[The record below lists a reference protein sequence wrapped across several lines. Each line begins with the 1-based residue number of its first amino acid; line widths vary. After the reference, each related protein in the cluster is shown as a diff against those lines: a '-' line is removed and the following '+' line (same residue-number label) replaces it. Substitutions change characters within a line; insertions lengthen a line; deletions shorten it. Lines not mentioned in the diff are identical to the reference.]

1 MKMNVIPKVL
11 IFLSLFFLFWGNSMA
26 QDQGISYQAVARNAA
41 GDLLQNQNITLEFRI
56 REGGAGGSIV
66 YQESHNVSSNDFGLF
81 TAIIGKG
88 NAISGT
94 FSGIGWGDNTHFLE
108 VVLDGQSLGTEEI
121 QSVPYSKIA
130 TDMELD
136 QLEDVDASLPLIN
149 DVLSWNGVSWVAST
163 LNPGDTDPSDD
174 ITTSTSAGGDLSGT
188 YPNPTVTHIQG
199 QAVSTVNPVND
210 QVLAWS
216 GTEWKGRSFPVGDP
230 NPNDDITTS
239 TSAGGDLSGNY
250 PDPSV
255 IGIQGNPV
263 SNFPPNVGDVLKWN
277 GTMWRPGPD
286 IEGIFS
292 INPSGYAEYDDDI
305 RIGGGSSDY
314 DGSEEYLGIRGR
326 SEDWYIG
333 VRNDASTTNSDL
345 LFSTSLNTLT
355 PAMRIEPSGDVG
367 IGVDNPLYDLS
378 IDGNLGG
385 YANTSLKYLLS
396 STNSTGRGRFYG
408 PSSTN
413 VQISHLVGNT
423 NRGFVITQN
432 ENSDEK
438 ASLFAGASDQGV
450 VRAYGSNGN
459 INAIMVSMTGDANR
473 GTIRVY
479 DANGNS
485 QAGLNVNASGQGVVF
500 ADVKNFRM
508 PHPEQADKEIW
519 YASIEG
525 PEAAAYAR
533 GTGNLQKGEALIS
546 FPDHFNLVANA
557 STMTIILTPLSA
569 DSKGMAVIE
578 KGVNG
583 FKVKE
588 LWQGKGNYAF
598 DWEVKAVRKGY
609 ENYRVIRDASE
620 MKDVGTEEQAADI
633 KAEKDEE

>member
-1 MKMNVIPKVL
+1 N
-11 IFLSLFFLFWGNSMA
+11 G
-26 QDQGISYQAVARNAA
+26 
-41 GDLLQNQNITLEFRI
+41 
-56 REGGAGGSIV
+56 
-66 YQESHNVSSNDFGLF
+66 
-81 TAIIGKG
+81 
-88 NAISGT
+88 
-94 FSGIGWGDNTHFLE
+94 NTHFLE

-121 QSVPYSKIA
+121 QSVPYSKFA
-130 TDMELD
+130 TDMELAE
-136 QLEDVDASLPLIN
+136 LTDVDASLPMIN
-149 DVLSWNGVSWVAST
+149 DVLSWNGSSWVAVT

-199 QAVSTVNPVND
+199 QAISTTAPVND
-210 QVLAWS
+210 QVLAWT
-216 GTEWKGRSFPVGDP
+216 GTQWKARSFPVGDP

-239 TSAGGDLSGNY
+239 TSAGGDLSGTY
-250 PDPSV
+250 PDPIV
-255 IGIQGNPV
+255 TGLQGNPV
-263 SNFPPNVGDVLKWN
+263 SDFSPNVGNVLKWN
-277 GTMWRPGPD
+277 GNQWRPGVD
-286 IEGIFS
+286 DDSGIFS
-292 INPSGYAEYDDDI
+292 ENLNGYAEYGDDI
-305 RIGGGSSDY
+305 RIGGGSTDY
-314 DGSEEYLGIRGR
+314 DGADEYIGLIGR
-326 SEDWYIG
+326 STNWYMG
-333 VRNDASTTNSDL
+333 VRNDASLANSDL
-345 LFSTSLNTLT
+345 VFNTGANPLT
-355 PAMRIEPSGDVG
+355 TVMRIEPSGDVG
-367 IGVDNPLYDLS
+367 IGIDNPIYDLS

-385 YANTSLKYLLS
+385 YANTSLKYFLS
-396 STNSTGRGRFYG
+396 STSSTGRGRFYG
-408 PSSTN
+408 PASTN
-413 VQISHLVGNT
+413 VQISNLTGNN

-450 VRAYGSNGN
+450 VRTYGSNGN
-459 INAIMVSMTGDANR
+459 LNAIMVSMTGDANR

-485 QAGLNVNASGQGVVF
+485 QAGLNVNSSGQGVVF

-533 GTGNLQKGEALIS
+533 GTASLVNGEAQIS

-578 KGVNG
+578 KGPNG
-583 FKVKE
+583 FQVKE
-588 LWQGKGNYAF
+588 LWQGNGNYDF
-598 DWEVKAVRKGY
+598 DWEVKAVRKGF

-620 MKDVGTEEQAADI
+620 MEEVGIKDKAAEI
-633 KAEKDEE
+633 KEEKDEE